1 MQSYKKANKMC
12 LRGKKTWKNLVQNF
26 WSALPLKCIRD
37 QTYTFEWM
45 MPDQAQIL
53 VFLFTLLILI

>member
-1 MQSYKKANKMC
+1 MC

-53 VFLFTLLILI
+53 VFLFTLSILI